1 MGQVYGEEYSGIY
14 DLAFKIFSLQG
25 CGGVG
30 EDLLKIVLV
39 RQGNVTHHP
48 PLHLAVSVTIEEIC
62 LQSLAMALLLAR

>member
-1 MGQVYGEEYSGIY
+1 M
-14 DLAFKIFSLQG
+14 
-25 CGGVG
+25 GGVG